1 MSLSTAQLLQYLSTL
16 EFHTSLSKQTVVLKM
31 SPTGGGSPVATQSEP
46 DSDPETLRCKHAK
59 QRVKP
64 QKANSIP
71 IDQQRGARQNMKQS
85 EGSMPHGPSSSYSF
99 RRLVQTNNG
108 QSRNA
113 VSCGSQGHWHGTM
126 SVLGDQDH
134 DQDSG
139 SRRRKT
145 ASVT

>member
-16 EFHTSLSKQTVVLKM
+16 GFHTTSLSKQTVVLKM

-46 DSDPETLRCKHAK
+46 DSDPETLRCK

-71 IDQQRGARQNMKQS
+71 TGQQRGARQNMKQS

-108 QSRNA
+108 QSRKA